1 MQYKDYYKSLGVSKT
16 ATADEVKKAF
26 RKLAKKHHP
35 DYNPGNKAAEAK
47 FKEINEAYEVLSD
60 PKKRQRYDQL
70 GPDWERYAGGGAPWA
85 GQGGSS
91 VRWEDLGDAGG
102 FSDFFKS
109 MFGDFFAGA
118 GRPQGGPGRG
128 ARGQSPFGGFPFPGM
143 EQPQGQDVE
152 HPIEL
157 TLLEAFRGTGRS
169 LQVSDA
175 RGRTR
180 TIDVK
185 IPAGVRE
192 GSKVRV
198 AGAAGNGADL
208 YLVVKVLPD
217 DRFELKG
224 SDLHCEVPVTL
235 SEAVH
240 GASIEVPTP
249 GGKATMKIPPDTQNG
264 QTFRLGGQGMPSAR
278 GGGSGDLYV
287 RAKVV
292 LPKRMTARQKKL
304 VEELCAEQE
313 NPRRALGLS

>member
-1 MQYKDYYKSLGVSKT
+1 MQYKDYYKTLGVAKE
-16 ATADEVKKAF
+16 ATQDEIKRAF

-70 GPDWERYAGGGAPWA
+70 GPDWERYAGGGAPW
-85 GQGGSS
+85 GGPGGSS

-102 FSDFFKS
+102 FSDFFKT

-118 GRPQGGPGRG
+118 PSGRRGR
-128 ARGQSPFGGFPFPGM
+128 AQSPFGGFPFPGM

-157 TLLEAFRGTGRS
+157 TLQEAFHGTGRS
-169 LQVSDA
+169 LQISDG
-175 RGRTR
+175 RGRAR
-180 TIDVK
+180 TIEVK

-198 AGAAGNGADL
+198 AGAAGGGADL

-235 SEAVH
+235 LEAVL

-249 GGKATMKIPPDTQNG
+249 DGKATMKIPPETQNG

-278 GGGSGDLYV
+278 GGGRGDLYV
-287 RAKVV
+287 RVRSV
-292 LPKRMTARQKKL
+292 LPKRLTARQKKL

-313 NPRRALGLS
+313 NPRRAQGLS